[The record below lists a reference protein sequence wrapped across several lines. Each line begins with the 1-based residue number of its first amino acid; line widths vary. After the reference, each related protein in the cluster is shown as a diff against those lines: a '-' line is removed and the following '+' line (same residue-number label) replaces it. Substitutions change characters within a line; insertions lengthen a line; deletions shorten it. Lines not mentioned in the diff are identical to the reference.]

1 MDEQWKAVKGYEG
14 KYEVSNKGN
23 VKSYL
28 QNKEKYIKG
37 RTDKDGYRIVTL
49 RANGKGKDYKLH
61 RIVAEAFIENPL
73 NLPQV
78 NHKDENKTNNSAN
91 NLEWCDCK
99 YNANY
104 GNHNYL
110 VAKSKFKPVIQYD
123 LKGNKIAEYESI
135 LNAELKTGIS
145 HQNISKC
152 CLKRKHFKTAGGF
165 VWKYAKERE

>member
-1 MDEQWKAVKGYEG
+1 MGEQWRAVKGFEG
-14 KYEVSNKGN
+14 KYEVSNIGN

-28 QNKEKYIKG
+28 RNKEKYMKTRI
-37 RTDKDGYRIVTL
+37 DKDGYQIVTL
-49 RANGKGKDYKLH
+49 YANGKRKDYKLH
-61 RIVAEAFIENPL
+61 RMVADAFIENPL

-78 NHKDENKTNNSAN
+78 NHKDENKTNNSAD
-91 NLEWCDCK
+91 NLEWCDSK
-99 YNANY
+99 YNVNY

-110 VAKSKFKPVIQYD
+110 IAKSKFKPVIQYD